1 MKYAFALFLN
11 HDFAKSIEV
20 TDMGLKKNPRHAALN
35 RLAMYNYTDLKRF
48 EEAMKAAD
56 LFFNACDRADY
67 SYLDYM
73 YYGHLLENLEKY
85 DEAVAQY
92 EKALTLDPSKTD
104 LYQNISTACEQKN
117 DYKKAIS
124 AYQRYYASLGK
135 EEQTPDLQF
144 QLGRLYYGA
153 GTQPDSLVI
162 TPDERKQA
170 LAAADSVFQT
180 IAAAAP
186 DNYLGNFWRAR
197 ANSALDPETTQ
208 GLAKPFYE
216 EVTALLESKND
227 SRYHAALIECY
238 SYLGYY
244 YLLAIEDPAQKA
256 QAVANRDK
264 SKEYWSKI
272 LALDPDNATAQ
283 KALNG
288 IR

>member
-11 HDFAKSIEV
+11 HDFAKSLEV

-117 DYKKAIS
+117 DYEKAKS

-153 GTQPDSLVI
+153 GTQPDSLAI
-162 TPDERKQA
+162 TPT
-170 LAAADSVFQT
+170 S
-180 IAAAAP
+180 
-186 DNYLGNFWRAR
+186 
-197 ANSALDPETTQ
+197 
-208 GLAKPFYE
+208 
-216 EVTALLESKND
+216 
-227 SRYHAALIECY
+227 
-238 SYLGYY
+238 
-244 YLLAIEDPAQKA
+244 
-256 QAVANRDK
+256 ANRRWRLPIRCFKPLPPQRPTITWVTSGVRVPTPPSIPKPHKDWQNPSTK
-264 SKEYWSKI
+264 RLPPCSK
-272 LALDPDNATAQ
+272 ARTTPATTPP
-283 KALNG
+283 
-288 IR
+288 